1 MKKTTLLVAVILA
14 AIFATAQ
21 VPSKFGMNYNATNF
35 NYGFNGIP
43 SLQVLS
49 ASGTSGSYTVTLAYG
64 MTHTV
69 DGISFAPLST
79 TAAVTIGA
87 GAAQETVTPSAVSCS
102 TPSQYGTCT
111 FTATFTYA
119 HGNGDSVRSGTTGL
133 QEAINYAA
141 ANGGG
146 KVFFLN
152 NVTLLAPTSGTTRDS
167 TANLLPASSIIQY
180 VGGVVT
186 TAISGG
192 TCASWAV
199 GDGTTGARFVAADTT
214 LTKGETQANT
224 GTAWTTGIA
233 SATTGTYQASAAK
246 VRLTCGTGAATA
258 GAVHI
263 WIGGYVSAA
272 PTI

>member
-1 MKKTTLLVAVILA
+1 MAVILA

-21 VPSKFGMNYNATNF
+21 VPSKFGPNYNSQNF
-35 NYGFNGIP
+35 NFGNGP
-43 SLQVLS
+43 APALQVLS
-49 ASGTSGSYTVTLAYG
+49 ASGTSGSYTITLAYG
-64 MTHTV
+64 NTHTV
-69 DGISFAPLST
+69 DGLTFTPVAT
-79 TAAVTIGA
+79 TVPITIGA
-87 GAAQETVTPSAVSCS
+87 GASQETVTPSAVSCS
-102 TPSQYGTCT
+102 TPASYGTCT
-111 FTATFTYA
+111 LTATFTYA
-119 HGNGDSVRSGTTGL
+119 HANGDQVRSGDSGL
-133 QEAINYAA
+133 QEAINYTA

-167 TANLLPASSIIQY
+167 TANLLPANSIIQY

-199 GDGTTGARFVAADTT
+199 GDGTTGARFVAVDTT